1 MEKQKSKQ
9 KVELSRYSLSSVSKN
24 GNSDVL
30 MIKSTGGSFV
40 AYDDYKKLLEEN
52 ERLKKAGDS
61 VVSTYVSKTFINDQV
76 VRDWRSAKV

>member
-1 MEKQKSKQ
+1 
-9 KVELSRYSLSSVSKN
+9 
-24 GNSDVL
+24 

-76 VRDWRSAKV
+76 VRDWRAAKV

>member
-9 KVELSRYSLSSVSKN
+9 KTELSRYNLSSVYKN
-24 GNSDVL
+24 GNADVL

-52 ERLKKAGDS
+52 ERLKKAGDN
-61 VVSTYVSKTFINDQV
+61 VVATYVSRTFINDQV
-76 VRDWRSAKV
+76 IREWRSAKV